1 MTQNYLIFKILM
13 EVNLSNK
20 QDIFDISI
28 ILNKNQF
35 KTYQISASLLLQST
49 SNKNTNNIEPS

>member
-1 MTQNYLIFKILM
+1 MTQNYSIFKTLM

-28 ILNKNQF
+28 ILYRIQT
-35 KTYQISASLLLQST
+35 KTYQFIYFKLG
-49 SNKNTNNIEPS
+49 

>member
-1 MTQNYLIFKILM
+1 MTQNYSIFKTLM

-28 ILNKNQF
+28 ILYKNQF

>member
-28 ILNKNQF
+28 ILYKNQF
-35 KTYQISASLLLQST
+35 KTYQIYIIQ
-49 SNKNTNNIEPS
+49 NKIKL